1 MPTTTGQAWRRGLSL
16 AAEDGARGVLLDEGA
31 VAPHQ
36 RIDAGRAAITTRWI
50 ASTPRDDADLNHD
63 RILLDKQG
71 TAAITVARVFI
82 VDSICVRT
90 PRGGSVKSG
99 LRVRGSR
106 ASAQLP
112 AHRLESM

>member
-1 MPTTTGQAWRRGLSL
+1 M

-36 RIDAGRAAITTRWI
+36 RIDAGRAAITTRRI

-63 RILLDKQG
+63 RILLDEQG
-71 TAAITVARVFI
+71 AAAVTVARVFI

-90 PRGGSVKSG
+90 PRGSVNRG
-99 LRVRGSR
+99 LRMRGSR